1 MGRSDLIAELAEL
14 SGESGGAFADR
25 LKIGTG
31 TDFAIAEML
40 AKYLPGYA
48 AQAMRKRPDCFI
60 VAEARHNAPVKD
72 F

>member
-1 MGRSDLIAELAEL
+1 VGRSDLIAELAEL

-40 AKYLPGYA
+40 AKYLPG
-48 AQAMRKRPDCFI
+48 
-60 VAEARHNAPVKD
+60 
-72 F
+72 